1 MTKPTQRIEQDI
13 NLLCEFNNRTAGMIV
28 DQMYLGSRIFIA
40 SLKPKPKI
48 INGIAVNV
56 DKTIDIFDL
65 MEQHQNE
72 RN

>member
-1 MTKPTQRIEQDI
+1 
-13 NLLCEFNNRTAGMIV
+13 MIV